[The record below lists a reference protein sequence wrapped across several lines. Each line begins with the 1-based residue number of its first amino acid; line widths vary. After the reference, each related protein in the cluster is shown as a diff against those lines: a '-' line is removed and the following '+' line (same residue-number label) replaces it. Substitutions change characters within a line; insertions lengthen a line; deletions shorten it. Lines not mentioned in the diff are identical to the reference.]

1 MCKSFWIL
9 DSDSGEYLAGMKT
22 GEIREIASLT
32 KTMTCLVV
40 FRLIKR
46 FNLNPLELYFS
57 VTLGASETIGTSANL
72 S

>member
-1 MCKSFWIL
+1 
-9 DSDSGEYLAGMKT
+9 MKT

-57 VTLGASETIGTSANL
+57 VTLGASETIGRGVAGQIFLYPGYPGRAFSI
-72 S
+72 

>member
-1 MCKSFWIL
+1 
-9 DSDSGEYLAGMKT
+9 MKT

-46 FNLNPLELYFS
+46 SNLNPLELYFS
-57 VTLGASETIGTSANL
+57 VTLGAFETIGTSANL
-72 S
+72 Y